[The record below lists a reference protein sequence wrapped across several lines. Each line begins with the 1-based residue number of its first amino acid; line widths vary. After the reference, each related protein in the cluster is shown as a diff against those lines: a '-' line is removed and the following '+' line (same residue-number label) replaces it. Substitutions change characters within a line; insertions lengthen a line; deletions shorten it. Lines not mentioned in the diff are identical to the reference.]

1 MTATPRIAFTL
12 AVVFLAGAATGML
25 GMRYGLHDQMHPA
38 PSTNADKGRDAMLER
53 FRTELNLSPDQAERL
68 AAVLTDYRDYYKSVE
83 DQIRDI
89 HLREQIEDLRSTGKN
104 RIMEIL
110 NADQRAKFEKM
121 MPELPAPAQ
130 P

>member
-1 MTATPRIAFTL
+1 MAANPRIAFTL

-25 GMRYGLHDQMHPA
+25 GMKYGLHEQLHRTTVTD
-38 PSTNADKGRDAMLER
+38 TGRDPMLER

-68 AAVLTDYRDYYKSVE
+68 AGVLDDYRDYYKSVE

-104 RIMEIL
+104 RILEIL
-110 NADQRAKFEKM
+110 NDQQRAKFEKM